1 MRWTGNV
8 GRTFGQLL
16 LALGIIAA
24 VLGVVALAASAYLV
38 GKAADNREAAQDIGD
53 MLEGLVPAG
62 LALLAGGVLGIVLA
76 ILVLGL
82 ARGLR
87 DRQRTASGT
96 VPSPAGPN
104 VPE

>member
-38 GKAADNREAAQDIGD
+38 GKATDNQEVAQDIGD
-53 MLEGLVPAG
+53 LLQGLVPAG

-76 ILVLGL
+76 IVVLGM

-87 DRQRTASGT
+87 DRSQRKAAETA
-96 VPSPAGPN
+96 PAAGPGA
-104 VPE
+104 